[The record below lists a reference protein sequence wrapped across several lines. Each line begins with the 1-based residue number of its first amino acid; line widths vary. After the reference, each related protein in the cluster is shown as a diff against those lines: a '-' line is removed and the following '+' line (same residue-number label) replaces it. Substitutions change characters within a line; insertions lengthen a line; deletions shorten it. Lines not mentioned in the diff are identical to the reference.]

1 MKDVLTLKFN
11 LNDKPSNGTISK
23 ILKEIN
29 FTHKKIKLR
38 KKAYYQLELV
48 DERYQFASKIYRL
61 VSLNIKLIFIDETSI
76 NQDLFPRKAYWFKG
90 YSLEIQQ

>member
-1 MKDVLTLKFN
+1 MIDNVGSNINYAKMKDVLTLKFN

-38 KKAYYQLELV
+38 KKAYY
-48 DERYQFASKIYRL
+48 
-61 VSLNIKLIFIDETSI
+61 
-76 NQDLFPRKAYWFKG
+76 
-90 YSLEIQQ
+90 